1 MYREFH
7 TFFAYV
13 NYFFYLVH
21 SVYIIMFIV
30 HLHNYYYILHIVLL
44 RSVGGLYVRVLI
56 SLLKKKKP
64 IGWIITVTD
73 SMTVG
78 IVTME
83 LGLTH
88 LNYQETGLE
97 KHVKLAQKYSFRGL
111 WDLHPERKSAEKIVL
126 ESPIM
131 RYILHICMV

>member
-56 SLLKKKKP
+56 SLLKKKNL
-64 IGWIITVTD
+64 
-73 SMTVG
+73 SA
-78 IVTME
+78 
-83 LGLTH
+83 GLLQLQT
-88 LNYQETGLE
+88 
-97 KHVKLAQKYSFRGL
+97 A
-111 WDLHPERKSAEKIVL
+111 
-126 ESPIM
+126 
-131 RYILHICMV
+131 

>member
-1 MYREFH
+1 
-7 TFFAYV
+7 
-13 NYFFYLVH
+13 
-21 SVYIIMFIV
+21 MFIV

-83 LGLTH
+83 LGFTH

-111 WDLHPERKSAEKIVL
+111 WDLHPERKLAEKIVL

>member
-1 MYREFH
+1 
-7 TFFAYV
+7 
-13 NYFFYLVH
+13 
-21 SVYIIMFIV
+21 MFIV

-56 SLLKKKKP
+56 SLLKKKP

-97 KHVKLAQKYSFRGL
+97 N
-111 WDLHPERKSAEKIVL
+111 
-126 ESPIM
+126 M
-131 RYILHICMV
+131 